1 MELRELATGR
11 TQSWQRMQSGD
22 FNANATHLILRRR
35 AAAGGGGR
43 GTGAPASPA
52 APAAAAAGPNA
63 ARGTDAVVHEL
74 ASGRSLF
81 LGSVGDISF
90 NRQGDLLAY
99 TVDAQLR
106 DGNGLFL
113 LDLRSGRTHVL
124 DNDTLQY
131 NRLSWSDDGSRLA
144 VLKEPVER

>member
-22 FNANATHLILRRR
+22 FNASATHLILRRR

-43 GTGAPASPA
+43 GAGAPAAPSAPA
-52 APAAAAAGPNA
+52 APAGGPNA

-90 NRQGDLLAY
+90 NRQGDLLGY
-99 TVDAQLR
+99 TVDAQIR

-113 LDLRSGRTHVL
+113 IDSGAVALTCSTTTCSSTIACHGA
-124 DNDTLQY
+124 TTAIGW
-131 NRLSWSDDGSRLA
+131 LS
-144 VLKEPVER
+144 